1 MSSALL
7 SAPAPV
13 AAASARQSLAVRCKL
28 DLVARH
34 GATPNLSVVTGWMTV
49 ENEDW
54 NIAGLG
60 IRLADGSVVRA
71 RYPFFREEADKL
83 AGFAVLLPARLE
95 FAPLSLEFV
104 LWLAAEE
111 GETRVAVLNVALQT
125 REVQTGSITLS
136 APGTA
141 APAVLPISDRETSDL
156 LEERLVD
163 HLARR
168 RHLTLRLDLIN
179 KCNLRCVMCH
189 YADEGIS
196 KRPAQRVSPEQFAD
210 WFEPLAPI
218 TRDVVLSCG
227 DEPLMS
233 PHFDTIVRSIAARD
247 PEVRIRF
254 CTNGMLMS
262 EKISEAIIA
271 ARVYLMMFSF
281 DGVTSGTLHR
291 IRVGSDYH
299 RIVKNILGLKRA
311 RARSGRANPKFVFN
325 FVMMESNVHE
335 GPNFVRMAK
344 RLGGD
349 YIDFRLVVPMLDIG
363 DIAHEML
370 DNHQPKFNHYRALIV
385 AEAEACGMEIYIPPP
400 FKTHARHDPAG
411 DPLCQLDEFH
421 ALLTSLGEDPLHDD
435 DRAHPAEVAPLTV
448 PHESAQVFCDR
459 PFSEVMIQN
468 QRDVYP
474 CPWHQEKMGTLDG
487 SASLQEIFFNENFR
501 RVRRAMFDPLGAPGC
516 SNCPI
521 KSGKLPTRKT

>member
-1 MSSALL
+1 MSSATL
-7 SAPAPV
+7 SPPTRPV
-13 AAASARQSLAVRCKL
+13 PPITATRIGVRCKL
-28 DLVARH
+28 DLIARH
-34 GATPNLSVVTGWMTV
+34 GATANLSALTGWILV
-49 ENEDW
+49 EGDW
-54 NIAGLG
+54 SITSVGV
-60 IRLADGSVVRA
+60 RLDDGSVLRC
-71 RYPFFREEADKL
+71 RYPFFRHEAEAV
-83 AGFAVLLPARLE
+83 AGFAALLPERLA
-95 FAPLSLEFV
+95 FAPRELQLV
-104 LWLAAEE
+104 LWLTPEE
-111 GETRVAVLNVALQT
+111 GEPSVHA
-125 REVQTGSITLS
+125 ITLS
-136 APGTA
+136 WQSRDVQQRTIDLHQPLATAPTVIDVPVA
-141 APAVLPISDRETSDL
+141 ETSDL
-156 LEERLVD
+156 IEQRLVD

-196 KRPAQRVSPEQFAD
+196 KRPAQRVSPEQFAN

-254 CTNGMLMS
+254 CTNGMLLS
-262 EKISEAIIA
+262 EKISEAIIS

-281 DGVTSGTLHR
+281 DGVTSETLHR
-291 IRVGSDYH
+291 IRVGSDYN

-311 RARSGRANPKFVFN
+311 RARSGQPNPKFVFN

-370 DNHQPKFNHYRALIV
+370 DNHQPKFNYYRERIV
-385 AEAEACGMEIYIPPP
+385 AAAQAEGVEIYIPPP
-400 FKTHARHDPAG
+400 FATHGRHDPAE
-411 DPLCQLDEFH
+411 DPICRLDEFH
-421 ALLTSLGEDPLHDD
+421 ALLRSLGEDPLSDND
-435 DRAHPAEVAPLTV
+435 PVRPAEIAP
-448 PHESAQVFCDR
+448 PPDCHESGHVFCDR
-459 PFSEVMIQN
+459 PFSETMIQN
-468 QRDVYP
+468 QRDVFP

-487 SASLQEIFFNENFR
+487 SATLEEIFFNENFR
-501 RVRRAMFDPLGAPGC
+501 RVRLAMFDPLGAPGC

-521 KSGKLPTRKT
+521 KSGKLPTRRS